1 MSGFEKFADTEPI
14 AAHRFAAGST
24 VVATRDEKPVG
35 FAVVQRIDAMAYL
48 TNISV
53 VPESSGENV
62 GTSLL
67 EKAAQTAARMGFS
80 RIALATFK
88 EPRWNGPW
96 FRRLGYS
103 PMPPEHIGPGLQ
115 AILRRH
121 ATFLDISNRETLW
134 KSLLERSV

>member
-67 EKAAQTAARMGFS
+67 EKAEQTAVRMGFS

-103 PMPPEHIGPGLQ
+103 PMPLEHIGPGLQ
-115 AILRRH
+115 RH
-121 ATFLDISNRETLW
+121 ATFLDMSNRETLW
-134 KSLLERSV
+134 KGLLERSV

>member
-35 FAVVQRIDAMAYL
+35 FAVVQRIDATAYL

-67 EKAAQTAARMGFS
+67 EKAEQTAVRMGFS

-88 EPRWNGPW
+88 EPQWERTLVSAA
-96 FRRLGYS
+96 RLFT
-103 PMPPEHIGPGLQ
+103 
-115 AILRRH
+115 H
-121 ATFLDISNRETLW
+121 ATGTHRPRLAAPCDVSRHV
-134 KSLLERSV
+134 KPRDPLERPVGT